1 MNMKTLTG
9 KPSIDRPW
17 MQYYPKEF
25 QQLQVPQCT
34 LIDYL
39 KKMMP
44 GEDVTAIHYYGTDIA
59 WKDVFKDAEVTAKAL
74 RAIGYKEGDQ
84 IPVFL
89 RAVPQFVSL
98 LLAAE
103 IIGASLLCRDN
114 TIEENVEAV
123 RKSGAKVIFAH
134 DFLTQEE
141 MKAYAE
147 GAGVEKVI
155 LLSPYHTAD
164 CEVMPEHIHACI
176 KSQYSDT
183 RAEGEI
189 TMTWDEFLALA
200 DTYTGEV
207 HAEEDFNRPL
217 FRAYTSG
224 STGPSKQVIHSAA
237 TMIGVMYQMAPY
249 GSGGEFRPVWMTTI
263 LPPSLVAV
271 VVSMI
276 LSPMASNKLLIL
288 DPFCDVEDLDLELM
302 RYKPNLW
309 PLIPMFVELIMK
321 SKRIPEDYDMSHI
334 VAAGAG
340 CEQFNNGQLKRAQKF
355 FEKHG
360 CNFIF
365 TSSYG
370 QSEAGSNITFPSPAQ
385 YPYGNGN
392 IGISMPLNNMSIF
405 KPGTTEE
412 LTYNEVGEVCVTGP
426 GNMLGYDN
434 PEATAKT
441 LIPHEDGETWLHTG
455 DLGYMNED
463 GIVYVLTR
471 GDSHRFGGG
480 NLISLVMEN
489 KLIDAKIKGIKDEFV
504 VIIPDKD
511 HRGYYLPYLYVVL
524 KDGYT
529 IDDIKDGV
537 YEALDEFEYPVD
549 IKVLNERPFFH
560 FKTNRIGLTKKLQAA
575 AN

>member
-1 MNMKTLTG
+1 MSNQVLTG

-25 QQLQVPQCT
+25 QQLQIPKCT
-34 LIDYL
+34 LMNYL
-39 KKMMP
+39 KRTMP
-44 GEDVTAIHYYGTDIA
+44 GEDVIAMHYYGSDIS
-59 WKDVFKDAEVTAKAL
+59 WKEVFEEAEVIARAL
-74 RAIGYKEGDQ
+74 RAAGFKEGDQ

-89 RAVPQFVSL
+89 RAVPEFVCL

-123 RKSGAKVIFAH
+123 SKAGAKVIFAH
-134 DFLTQEE
+134 DFLTKED
-141 MKAYAE
+141 MKAYTD
-147 GAGVEKVI
+147 AGVEKVV
-155 LLSPYHTAD
+155 LLSPYYHAD
-164 CEVMPEHIHACI
+164 RDAMPEHIHTYI
-176 KSQYSDT
+176 KAQYADT
-183 RAEGEI
+183 RAEGSLTI
-189 TMTWDEFLALA
+189 TWDEFIAQA
-200 DTYTGEV
+200 DTYEGEV
-207 HAEEDFNRPL
+207 YAQEDINRPL

-237 TMIGVMYQMAPY
+237 TMIGIIFQMAPY
-249 GSGGEFRPVWMTTI
+249 GSGGDFRPVWLLTN
-263 LPPSLVAV
+263 LPPCLVAV

-276 LSPMASNKLLIL
+276 LSPMSSNKLLIL
-288 DPFCDVEDLDLELM
+288 DPFCDVEDVDLELM

-309 PLIPMFVELIMK
+309 PLIPMFVEIIMK
-321 SKRIPEDYDMSHI
+321 SDRIPEDYDMSHV

-340 CEQFNNGQLKRAQKF
+340 CEQTNNGQLKRAQAF
-355 FEKHG
+355 FDKHG
-360 CNFIF
+360 CKFTF

-392 IGISMPLNNMSIF
+392 IGIAMPMNNISVF
-405 KPGTTEE
+405 KPGTIEE
-412 LTYNEVGEVCVTGP
+412 LTYNEVGEVCVSGP

-441 LIPHEDGETWLHTG
+441 LMVHEDGETWLHTG
-455 DLGYMNED
+455 DLGYINED
-463 GIVYVLTR
+463 GIVYILTR
-471 GDSHRFGGG
+471 GDSRRFGGG

-489 KLIDAKIKGIKDEFV
+489 KLIDAGIEGIKDEFV

-511 HRGYYLPYLYVVL
+511 HEGYYLPYLYVVL
-524 KDGYT
+524 KDGYSVE
-529 IDDIKDGV
+529 DIKDGV
-537 YEALDEFEYPVD
+537 YAALDEFEYPVD
-549 IKVLNERPFFH
+549 IFALNERPFFH
-560 FKTNRIGLTKKLQAA
+560 YKTNRIGLTRKLQAA